1 VRLDT
6 GSRGHAEL
14 LQKEVVTVVRTY
26 IESMLSSVE
35 TVLLSEGSLDD
46 PLEDDGSLKEQLD
59 RLPTICRFQYE
70 AVANI
75 IISKFDPLLNQ
86 YQEVIAHLRSTN
98 PSNYPPDVARRMS
111 ILEGQLTWLTYIV
124 GAVIGGQNW
133 SSSQMDEGE
142 EIIDASISRRVLQLA
157 QGIDYRLS
165 STNGLGKADP
175 KLEMALLYYFQFF
188 RRVYMFLCDQSPGS
202 GVNMLNIGGTIVS
215 VVGMG
220 SMSNLD
226 PAPSA
231 KQKMYQRMFDHLGMG
246 DHTAVSNLI
255 VTKIGNNLKYWSVDQ
270 EIIGKTLELL
280 SDMAGGYSSS
290 KLLLTLDTVR
300 FLTRNHTEDHFP
312 FLGASANARHR
323 SSFHATLTR
332 LLLSPSGEEK
342 VGLTFEQFLEP
353 ICLVL
358 TQLEALSPSDL
369 RSEGARRPIIGAFR
383 DLRGITS
390 SLHNK
395 KTFNMLFDILYP
407 QHLPLIARVV
417 DIWWDQ
423 PDVIVSVFKFLHE
436 FCHNKANRINF
447 DQSSAN
453 GILLFRCAS
462 EAVCAYG
469 RRLVSNT
476 RIPSN
481 GGDDLYKTRYKGLS
495 LTLSVLNSAL
505 GGSYVCFGVF
515 SLYND
520 PALENALEVALQL
533 ALSVPLEHV
542 LAYPKVSKSYYAFIE
557 ILFRNHISTAL
568 ALDTIVFMQLMN
580 AIHDGLQAN
589 DATLSSTC
597 ANTIDHLASFY
608 FMNNAKDKV
617 AIANLNKHLA
627 AQPNLFSS
635 LTATVFNLLLF
646 GPPSNH
652 WAVMRPM
659 LSLVLADESSFT
671 AYKDHLLSSQSP
683 ENQQQ
688 LDDAFNKLLQ
698 DVSRNL
704 ESANRERFTQKLTG
718 FRVTARNFLSL

>member
-1 VRLDT
+1 
-6 GSRGHAEL
+6 
-14 LQKEVVTVVRTY
+14 
-26 IESMLSSVE
+26 
-35 TVLLSEGSLDD
+35 
-46 PLEDDGSLKEQLD
+46 
-59 RLPTICRFQYE
+59 
-70 AVANI
+70 
-75 IISKFDPLLNQ
+75 
-86 YQEVIAHLRSTN
+86 
-98 PSNYPPDVARRMS
+98 
-111 ILEGQLTWLTYIV
+111 
-124 GAVIGGQNW
+124 
-133 SSSQMDEGE
+133 
-142 EIIDASISRRVLQLA
+142 
-157 QGIDYRLS
+157 
-165 STNGLGKADP
+165 
-175 KLEMALLYYFQFF
+175 
-188 RRVYMFLCDQSPGS
+188 
-202 GVNMLNIGGTIVS
+202 MLNIGGTIVS

-342 VGLTFEQFLEP
+342 VGLTFQQFLEP

-469 RRLVSNT
+469 RRLVSNN

-533 ALSVPLEHV
+533 TLSVPLEHV

-617 AIANLNKHLA
+617 AIANLNKVSLIVKNPSLNIKKEPLNINPLTIKRVHNLLYTTSINWDTQHLA